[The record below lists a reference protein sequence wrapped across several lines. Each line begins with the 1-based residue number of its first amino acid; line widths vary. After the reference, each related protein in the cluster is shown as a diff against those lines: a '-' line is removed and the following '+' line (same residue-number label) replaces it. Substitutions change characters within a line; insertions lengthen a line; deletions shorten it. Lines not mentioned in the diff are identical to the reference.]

1 MTRQSRTFKLRL
13 SPAGMDLLIDA
24 HCRLIRATRG
34 LIAWGTTLQIA
45 VECLDT
51 APASIVEELLATIA
65 GAGLDGDQEHHLGAP
80 KGLNVMAARIADD
93 VARVSSGIPSPLLAN
108 IYIAA
113 LTYLLRVEPDQL
125 RATYQRVRL
134 N

>member
-1 MTRQSRTFKLRL
+1 M
-13 SPAGMDLLIDA
+13 
-24 HCRLIRATRG
+24 
-34 LIAWGTTLQIA
+34 QIA

-80 KGLNVMAARIADD
+80 KGLNMTAARIADD
-93 VARVSSGIPSPLLAN
+93 VARASPGIPSPLLAN

-113 LTYLLRVEPDQL
+113 LMYLLRVEADQL
-125 RATYQRVRL
+125 RATYERVRL